1 MTGKMSTSDS
11 KERSTKGT
19 YGMEMIEVYLILIMK
34 IREFKDMIVEDP
46 GDEDLP
52 EGLRT
57 FKNLQR
63 IIMVRGPEGR
73 KMVIDHLRCVR
84 QYIFHFHVR
93 RGDEPMDLS
102 LGESEYA
109 DGWAA
114 AHYGPPLPPDEN
126 EDTRSQQEGESD
138 EDDVMSP
145 ADEEERA
152 VPGREE
158 LDEPE
163 PES

>member
-1 MTGKMSTSDS
+1 
-11 KERSTKGT
+11 
-19 YGMEMIEVYLILIMK
+19 
-34 IREFKDMIVEDP
+34 
-46 GDEDLP
+46 
-52 EGLRT
+52 
-57 FKNLQR
+57 
-63 IIMVRGPEGR
+63 MVRGVEGR
-73 KMVIDHLRCVR
+73 KMVIDHLRRLR
-84 QYIFHFHVR
+84 QYILHVR
-93 RGDEPMDLS
+93 RGDESMEIP
-102 LGESEYA
+102 LGESEYP
-109 DGWAA
+109 DGWVA